1 MARPVYVVH
10 CVDTEGPLRESVEA
24 TFERLK
30 AIFGIDLEPSV
41 ALLRQL
47 QAGEVETGGLEQAV
61 RKVVDPHLLDSNDT
75 WDKIDGMLASCMSS
89 RGS

>member
-10 CVDTEGPLRESVEA
+10 CVDTEGPLHESVEA

-47 QAGEVETGGLEQAV
+47 QAVHNCPPSPSARPRWRTG
-61 RKVVDPHLLDSNDT
+61 
-75 WDKIDGMLASCMSS
+75 
-89 RGS
+89 

>member
-10 CVDTEGPLRESVEA
+10 CVDTEGPLHESVEA

-41 ALLRQL
+41 ALLRQT
-47 QAGEVETGGLEQAV
+47 AGGRGRPGRHRDGGAQG
-61 RKVVDPHLLDSNDT
+61 R
-75 WDKIDGMLASCMSS
+75 
-89 RGS
+89 